1 MSVQKIYKM
10 IEEPCFSLQSYEEHK
25 AAQASA
31 T

>member
-25 AAQASA
+25 ASQAS
-31 T
+31 